1 MFLRIFVKTTKGCK
15 IRVKDHVEIFEIE
28 NTSLFQAMVKLAQI
42 VTNVQ
47 EVDFTALCPLLVKIN
62 SEDTHVV
69 ILAVSAS
76 KVEPSLM
83 NV

>member
-1 MFLRIFVKTTKGCK
+1 MR
-15 IRVKDHVEIFEIE
+15 
-28 NTSLFQAMVKLAQI
+28 LAQI

-69 ILAVSAS
+69 MLGVSAS

>member
-1 MFLRIFVKTTKGCK
+1 MR
-15 IRVKDHVEIFEIE
+15 
-28 NTSLFQAMVKLAQI
+28 LAQI

-62 SEDTHVV
+62 SEVTHVV
-69 ILAVSAS
+69 MLAVSAS